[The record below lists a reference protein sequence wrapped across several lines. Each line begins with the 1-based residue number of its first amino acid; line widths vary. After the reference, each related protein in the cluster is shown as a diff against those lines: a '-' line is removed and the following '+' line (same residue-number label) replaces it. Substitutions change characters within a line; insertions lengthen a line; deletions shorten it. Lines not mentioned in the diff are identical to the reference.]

1 MLFGMILATG
11 LGDHLGVITMLE
23 VDAAFN
29 ILAGVLAF
37 VMIRKVE
44 KPTPDVELAARESIL
59 EADTVMP

>member
-1 MLFGMILATG
+1 
-11 LGDHLGVITMLE
+11 MLE

-44 KPTPDVELAARESIL
+44 KPAPGVELAAREGIL

>member
-1 MLFGMILATG
+1 
-11 LGDHLGVITMLE
+11 MLE

-44 KPTPDVELAARESIL
+44 KPAPDVELAAREGIF